1 MNRNYPLLWRSISIL
16 VGVVIGI
23 LAFARGTL
31 ELVLLI
37 AAFAAWGAWLIL
49 KLLMPSWRRS
59 GAERETER
67 RAELMSGVAEGA
79 DLNAATGQL
88 LLRHVNYRISEYLAQ
103 AYPNIRWAWMLDDP
117 VTFVLN
123 GGTARIR
130 VFCVP
135 DYEFADVTL
144 NRQGQISC
152 SFVKVVPVNAK
163 QKSEQSEI
171 NPQVWYETQGR
182 GVLQSL
188 ITDLNSRGHK
198 KLFINEDGDITI
210 QPGDDGKEVAQGVLR
225 AFPAKVYWEKLVE
238 VMRQAGLSATVLD
251 NYVTVSW

>member
-1 MNRNYPLLWRSISIL
+1 MNRNYQLLWSSISIL

-23 LAFARGTL
+23 LAFTRGTL

-37 AAFAAWGAWLIL
+37 AAFTVWGAWLIL
-49 KLLMPSWRRS
+49 KFLMPSWRRS
-59 GAERETER
+59 RAERETEQ
-67 RAELMSGVAEGA
+67 RAQQMNGAAEGSNL
-79 DLNAATGQL
+79 DAATGQFL
-88 LLRHVNYRISEYLAQ
+88 LHHVNYRISEYLAQ
-103 AYPNIRWAWMLDDP
+103 AYPNIRWEWMLDDP
-117 VTFVLN
+117 VPFVLN

-144 NRQGQISC
+144 DRQGQLSC
-152 SFVKVVPVNAK
+152 SFVKVVPVNAE
-163 QKSEQSEI
+163 QKGEQSEI

-182 GVLQSL
+182 GVLQGL

-198 KLFINEDGDITI
+198 KLFIDENGDITI

-238 VMRQAGLSATVLD
+238 VMHQAGLSAAILD